1 VPPVCDGHK
10 EERENRKERER
21 KKRKRK
27 KEEGRKI
34 GEKNKRMNYLSL
46 EIVIRNLYSLYYYQ
60 IMKIEDHSYIE

>member
-34 GEKNKRMNYLSL
+34 GEKIK
-46 EIVIRNLYSLYYYQ
+46 E
-60 IMKIEDHSYIE
+60 